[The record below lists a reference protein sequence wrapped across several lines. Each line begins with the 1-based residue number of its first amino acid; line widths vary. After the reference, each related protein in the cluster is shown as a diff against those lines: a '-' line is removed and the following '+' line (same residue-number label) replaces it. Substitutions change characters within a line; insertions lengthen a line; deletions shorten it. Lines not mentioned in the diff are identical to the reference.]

1 MILMLET
8 NLGKAAKVKI
18 VVMLTIAT
26 LLCGINLN
34 AQTRTLIGRVIAEDF
49 DPLPVLEI
57 KSVTNVILGKTDMK
71 GRFKIIIPQDIDRL
85 SFTYL
90 GMEST
95 EIKLMKDCDTIELIM
110 MYDAIYD
117 FITLR
122 KVDRLRKKRF
132 DKLSSL
138 HEDAVKNG
146 LFENSLI
153 CYQREFKKYNPPK
166 SISDSLSKEY
176 KVKMTQKQR

>member
-1 MILMLET
+1 MILMWET
-8 NLGKAAKVKI
+8 ILKKATKVNI
-18 VVMLTIAT
+18 GVMLTVAT
-26 LLCGINLN
+26 LLCGIDLN
-34 AQTRTLIGRVIAEDF
+34 AQTRTLIGRVIDEDF

-57 KSVTNVILGKTDMK
+57 KSVANVILGKTNME
-71 GRFKIIIPQDIDRL
+71 GRFKVIIPQEVDRL

-95 EIKLMKDCDTIELIM
+95 EIKLTKDCDTIEVIM

-132 DKLSSL
+132 DKLSNI
-138 HEDAVKNG
+138 HADAVKNG

-153 CYQREFKKYNPPK
+153 CYQREFKEYNPPK
-166 SISDSLSKEY
+166 SIRDSLSEEY
-176 KVKMTQKQR
+176 KVKMKQK